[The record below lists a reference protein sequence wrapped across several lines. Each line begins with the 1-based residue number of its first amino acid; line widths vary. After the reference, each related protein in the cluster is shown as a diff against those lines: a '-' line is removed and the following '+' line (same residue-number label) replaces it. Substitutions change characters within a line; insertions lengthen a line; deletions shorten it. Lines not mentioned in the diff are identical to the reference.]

1 VTLHTGALAMAYSH
15 ALLRSLIAAT
25 LAASFFLTTAPIRAA
40 DKVVLQL
47 NWLAD
52 GQKSAPFVGRD
63 RGIFAKHNI
72 DLEIKRGFG
81 STDTLTKLL
90 TGAAEFGYIDFATI
104 MTAEESMM
112 GKTKVIMSLY
122 SKSPHSV
129 MTTTASGINRL
140 VDLKG
145 KNIATS
151 PFSSTLLF
159 LPPLMKKVGLD
170 PSAVTLSKVEAST
183 MGPLL
188 VQGRVDGSILWSPDA
203 AFVMPMLQKA
213 GKTGKIVYL
222 MEGRDADMYSL
233 SVVATTKMIQEK
245 PDLVKQ
251 FVAALHES
259 HMIVR
264 SEPDASAAA
273 LVRAEP
279 QLDIAVMA
287 HMTKLT
293 NELMFNDVSDKNGFG
308 SFSSELVKSS
318 YDWMVAAGQVK
329 APRDPE
335 TFVDRSFLPKH

>member
-1 VTLHTGALAMAYSH
+1 MASSH
-15 ALLRSLIAAT
+15 ALLRTLIAASLVVLT
-25 LAASFFLTTAPIRAA
+25 LPAHAA
-40 DKVVLQL
+40 DKVLLQL

-52 GQKSAPFVGRD
+52 GQKSAPFVGRE
-63 RGIFAKHNI
+63 RGIFTRHNI

-90 TGAAEFGYIDFATI
+90 TDAADFGYIDLATI

-112 GKTKVIMSLY
+112 GKTKAIMSLY
-122 SKSPHSV
+122 SKSPHAV
-129 MTTTASGINRL
+129 MTTTTSGINTL
-140 VDLKG
+140 ADLKG

-159 LPPLMKKVGLD
+159 LPPLLKKAGLD
-170 PSAVTLSKVEAST
+170 PNAVTLSKVEAST

-222 MEGRDADMYSL
+222 MEGGDANMYSL
-233 SVVATTKMIQEK
+233 SVAATTKMIERN
-245 PDLVKQ
+245 PDLVKR
-251 FVAALHES
+251 FIAALRES
-259 HMIVR
+259 HDIMR
-264 SEPDASAAA
+264 AEPDASAAA

-279 QLDIAVMA
+279 QLDGAVMA

-293 NELMFNDVSDKNGFG
+293 NELMFNDVSDKNSFG
-308 SFSSELVKSS
+308 TFSPDLVKSS

-329 APRDPE
+329 VQRDPE
-335 TFVDRSFLPKH
+335 TFVDRGFLPKR